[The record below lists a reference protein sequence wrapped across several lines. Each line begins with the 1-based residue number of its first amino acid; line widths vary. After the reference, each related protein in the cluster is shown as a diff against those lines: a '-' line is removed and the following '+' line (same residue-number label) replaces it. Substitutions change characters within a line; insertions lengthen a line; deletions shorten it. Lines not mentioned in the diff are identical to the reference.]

1 MTEAIVC
8 AVIAAIAA
16 VTVGLI
22 NAFSQK
28 KTKQDLSAEF
38 QKELQEAREKERA
51 RQKYEVYMIK
61 GIMASNTLS
70 EETARAVQRIPDA
83 HCNGDMETAL
93 EEEEKVKKEEG
104 KKLMKYY
111 DDQGN
116 ELNIRTELDDM
127 LDELYDKLDKMTP
140 EERMAW
146 YSSGMYVKPLKYTQ
160 EIDNTIY
167 IMRTNFNE
175 NADSTVYDTVERI
188 KSKDI

>member
-1 MTEAIVC
+1 MSCTTATNLKTNLGDGCVDSYSSNLKNNVASVQADC
-8 AVIAAIAA
+8 FYSCRVK
-16 VTVGLI
+16 TVQNNRDTLNPFI
-22 NAFSQK
+22 K
-28 KTKQDLSAEF
+28 K
-38 QKELQEAREKERA
+38 
-51 RQKYEVYMIK
+51 
-61 GIMASNTLS
+61 
-70 EETARAVQRIPDA
+70 
-83 HCNGDMETAL
+83 
-93 EEEEKVKKEEG
+93 EG

-127 LDELYDKLDKMTP
+127 LDELYDKLDKITP

-146 YSSGMYVKPLKYTQ
+146 YSRGMYVKPLKYTQ

-188 KSKDI
+188 TSKDI